1 MTMCLILHTFTAGS
15 MRCEPHLPAYAQ
27 QCVAAKVTKQVGR
40 MWCQPHM
47 HAHAGWTP
55 KQESPLGASLIW
67 CLTS

>member
-1 MTMCLILHTFTAGS
+1 